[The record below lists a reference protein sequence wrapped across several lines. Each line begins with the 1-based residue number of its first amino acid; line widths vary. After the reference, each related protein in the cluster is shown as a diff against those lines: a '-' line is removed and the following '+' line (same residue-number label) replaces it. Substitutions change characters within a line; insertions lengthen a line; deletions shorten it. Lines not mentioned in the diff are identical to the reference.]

1 MRISHKSQSKS
12 INFLSEVCP
21 QYIERVS
28 KLRCLASTADY
39 LLPSRSGRAKEEEGV
54 RERGRTV
61 IRSVTSQLALA
72 LRLCYP
78 SAAVLCRLQLTAR
91 PELRPELHIS
101 MVCSRR
107 RRRQRRRQTTTATTV
122 ATACSQTKRENE
134 RESAL

>member
-1 MRISHKSQSKS
+1 MRISHKSQRKS
-12 INFLSEVCP
+12 FHFYQKCP

-28 KLRCLASTADY
+28 KLRCLAGTADK
-39 LLPSRSGRAKEEEGV
+39 LLPSRRGRGRV
-54 RERGRTV
+54 RAAERGRGRAV

-107 RRRQRRRQTTTATTV
+107 RQRQRRRQTTTTV
-122 ATACSQTKRENE
+122 AAAVKANRE
-134 RESAL
+134 RESKRAAESQ